1 MLKMDKKLKQLK
13 EDYMDIPIPDELDFK
28 VKKAIKQGRK
38 SMKAKDNKAKIRKGY
53 IAAASVAAATVVLT
67 VGVNVSPVLAK
78 GLSDLP
84 VLGGIIEVL
93 TFREYKVD
101 EKNYNADIKVPEI
114 QGLENK
120 ELQNSLNE
128 KYLNDSK
135 ALYEQFM
142 EEMNELKEAGGGH
155 LGLDNG
161 YVVKTDTE
169 KILSIGR
176 YVVNTAASSST
187 TFRYDTIDKEKE
199 ILITL
204 PILFKDDSYI
214 DIISENIKSQMREQ
228 MKSDDSLIYW
238 IKGEDNDFEGFDKIS
253 KEQSFYIN
261 PEGKLVI
268 AFDKYEVAPGYMGN
282 PEFIIPTEIL
292 TDLLMGDEYIK

>member
-1 MLKMDKKLKQLK
+1 MDKKLKQLK

>member
-1 MLKMDKKLKQLK
+1 MDKKLKQLK

-238 IKGEDNDFEGFDKIS
+238 IEGDNNDFEGFDKIS
-253 KEQSFYIN
+253 KEQSFYIS
-261 PEGKLVI
+261 PEGKLII

-282 PEFIIPTEIL
+282 PEFTIPTEIL

>member
-238 IKGEDNDFEGFDKIS
+238 IEGDNNDFEGFDKIS
-253 KEQSFYIN
+253 KEQSFYIS
-261 PEGKLVI
+261 PEGKLII

-282 PEFIIPTEIL
+282 PEFTIPTEIL